1 MKKIL
6 PLILVLTLCIASA
19 GCLSF
24 SSTTADIMM
33 GDQKVGTVTFTPD
46 NDKLFSDASLD
57 EKFSVDIELLGVKYT
72 KDGLTLTE
80 KNEILELIGLGELEN
95 LNLDGFEIKT
105 SDESVFDAI
114 ANMKLSAD
122 SEETLSEALE
132 SAGDSIT
139 KTIETFGNLF
149 K

>member
-1 MKKIL
+1 
-6 PLILVLTLCIASA
+6 
-19 GCLSF
+19 
-24 SSTTADIMM
+24 M

-80 KNEILELIGLGELEN
+80 KNEILELIGLGKLED
-95 LNLDGFEIKT
+95 LNLDGFESKT

-114 ANMKLSAD
+114 ANMKLSAESD
-122 SEETLSEALE
+122 ETLSEALE
-132 SAGDSIT
+132 SAGDSFT